1 MTSRPDGKYHYGTF
15 GNLGSCV
22 NRHYIRSCY
31 VCNASS
37 LGLSHFGEKMFAP
50 GGYLSINCGNNGGE
64 KDILLFCKDVVDMI
78 PHAFCFKRD
87 YESIA
92 KKLYSNNEANIY
104 DCENDVLEQHDD
116 DFILITKH
124 SECFQDV
131 IDVLSCGAVDC
142 SKCGYN
148 FDSFPTL
155 QVFQEH
161 LGCCCAT
168 GCGARISDPC

>member
-87 YESIA
+87 YADIARRIYSDHKPNSYRGESGVEIHV
-92 KKLYSNNEANIY
+92 EG
-104 DCENDVLEQHDD
+104 
-116 DFILITKH
+116 FILITNY
-124 SECFQDV
+124 SEYFRDV
-131 IDVLSCGAVDC
+131 ISIISCDTVDC

-155 QVFQEH
+155 QVFREH